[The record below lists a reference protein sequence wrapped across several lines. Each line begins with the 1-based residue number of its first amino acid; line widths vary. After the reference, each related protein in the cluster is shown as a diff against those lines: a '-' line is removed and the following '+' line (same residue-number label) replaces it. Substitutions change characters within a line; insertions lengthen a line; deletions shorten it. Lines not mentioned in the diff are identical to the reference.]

1 MTARQT
7 APSLLLFLAA
17 ALCLPAA
24 DALAAPNDRVLF
36 LLAEQFNHAEHF
48 TPLLVLQAVGYKVDV
63 AGPAKGRIAVS
74 TRGPSER
81 DARADLSLDEVDPAN
96 YVGLVLP
103 GGFSPGNLEKLPK
116 SIEICRKFVEDGKVV
131 AAICHG
137 PRLLVRAKAFDGK
150 VMTCLAKMKDEL
162 CDAWVAGEYGRYVDR
177 AVVVDGNLV
186 TSAWTGALS
195 AFCRATIRRLE
206 ASGGLAFPNR
216 LCKAVVIGPGLG
228 GHERWILTSIPGT
241 LQVDVR
247 CLGERD
253 LAKFLGAAEYDPRLY
268 DALMVMAT
276 GAYQNLKDMQD
287 FRKLL
292 LDFQKAGKTVLAQG
306 KAAEMLKQLRVPDK
320 QLEAFDGDVPAAARQ
335 LVRAARAAAAKRPA
349 AAAPKPEHTAAVCV
363 RKGFHDR
370 MFAATLAF
378 LAIRGEAVGIIGDS
392 PGWVCGA
399 EGSPVLVDATP
410 AESTHLAA
418 KSYLVSADAVT
429 GLAGGAAPK
438 ELAGFAAAAARE
450 PPQADAYT
458 AAIALGPGF
467 DGQVYAAMQAYLAVK
482 GRSVLLVGQKPG
494 KVRGVNGVT
503 VQVRATY
510 GDDVKLSADA
520 IVVAPG
526 RVWPVKGPARQA
538 EQPKWID
545 RQDELD
551 QKRLDWLI
559 ARHRGGATLMTFGLD
574 SLYLGQRPDFK
585 GKRFAAP
592 SQTVWSFGKS
602 GGGYAGERARLS
614 DERLISAKEF
624 DCIADAVKLLESPP
638 AK

>member
-1 MTARQT
+1 MTPRT
-7 APSLLLFLAA
+7 TPLLLLCLVA
-17 ALCLPAA
+17 ALLLPAA
-24 DALAAPNDRVLF
+24 GAHAAANDRVLF
-36 LLAEQFNHAEHF
+36 LLAEHFNHAEHF
-48 TPLLVLQAVGYKVDV
+48 TPLLVLQAAGYKVDV

-74 TRGPSER
+74 TGGPSER
-81 DARADLSLDEVDPAN
+81 DAQANLSLDEVNPDD
-96 YVGLVLP
+96 YVGLILP

-116 SIEICRKFVEDGKVV
+116 SIEICRKFVQDGKVV

-137 PRLLVRAKAFDGK
+137 PRLLIRAKAFDGK

-195 AFCRATIRRLE
+195 SFCRATIRRLE
-206 ASGGLAFPNR
+206 ASGGLAFPDR

-228 GHERWILTSIPGT
+228 GHQKWILTSIPGT
-241 LQVDVR
+241 LNVGAR
-247 CLGERD
+247 FLGERE
-253 LAKFLGAAEYDPRLY
+253 LAKFLGDAEYDPKLY
-268 DALMVMAT
+268 DVLMVMGT
-276 GAYQNLKDMQD
+276 GAYQNLKDMAE

-292 LDFQKAGKTVLAQG
+292 LDFQKAGKTVLAHG
-306 KAAEMLKQLRVPDK
+306 KAAGMLKQLRVPDK

-349 AAAPKPEHTAAVCV
+349 RPAPKAEHTAAVCV

-370 MFAATLAF
+370 MFAATLAC
-378 LAIRGEAVGIIGDS
+378 LAIRGEVVRIIGEG
-392 PGWVCGA
+392 PGWVLGA
-399 EGSPVLVDATP
+399 EGSPVLVEATP
-410 AESTHLAA
+410 EESKDLAA
-418 KSYLVSADAVT
+418 KSYVVSADAVT
-429 GLAGGAAPK
+429 SLTGDAAPK
-438 ELAGFAAAAARE
+438 DLARFAAAAARE
-450 PPQADAYT
+450 PAKADPYT

-467 DGQVYAAMQAYLAVK
+467 DGQVYAAMQAYLASK

-503 VQVRATY
+503 VQVHATY
-510 GDDVKLSADA
+510 GDDVKLAADS

-559 ARHRGGATLMTFGLD
+559 ARRQGGATLMTFGLD
-574 SLYLGQRPDFK
+574 SLYLGQRPAFK

-592 SQTVWSFGKS
+592 SQTLWSFGRS
-602 GGGYAGERARLS
+602 GGGYAGDRARLS